1 MENEFDN
8 LSINTDSDET
18 PTTNEYI
25 DEYTETEFVD
35 SDFNNDIP
43 TSLGDSEVSAN
54 EEIDLSNEAS
64 SIENIENINENT
76 TSETTDLSGIYTELE
91 YIDYLILE
99 QTSLMRDTVSGN
111 SINVNLDNYTKE
123 AFVTV
128 TEQQNKLIESQNIII
143 SLVGCVLLAI
153 CIQFLF
159 ASAKRSVKWFSGRKE

>member
-18 PTTNEYI
+18 SSTNECI

-35 SDFNNDIP
+35 SDSNNDIS

-64 SIENIENINENT
+64 SFENIENINENT
-76 TSETTDLSGIYTELE
+76 TSETTDLSGIYSELE

-99 QTSLMRDTVSGN
+99 QTNLIRDTVSGN

-153 CIQFLF
+153 SIQFLF
-159 ASAKRSVKWFSGRKE
+159 ASAKRSIKWFSGRKE